1 MININVLNGFEPRFR
16 HALDCNDVTI
26 PTVDNSHIE
35 CEELI
40 STNCV
45 VTAKSYNFFGIGVS
59 ETVTSAIDKIM
70 TKMKAIN
77 EKSLKTGRGVA
88 VFTQLTEP
96 TQTDFN
102 TEYGSVD
109 GFGVNKITG
118 ANTFRPGDIWIQG

>member
-1 MININVLNGFEPRFR
+1 MINLNVLNGFEPRFR

-26 PTVDNSHIE
+26 PTVDNSTIE
-35 CEELI
+35 CEELV

-45 VTAKSYNFFGIGVS
+45 VTAKSYNFFGIGTS

-77 EKSLKTGRGVA
+77 ERTLKTGRGVA
-88 VFTQLTEP
+88 VFVQSTEP

-102 TEYGSVD
+102 TKYGSTN
-109 GFGVNKITG
+109 GFGINQVTG
-118 ANTFRPGDIWIQG
+118 ANIFNAGDIWIEG